1 MATWKKVLLEDA
13 AISVGNITTDGTIS
27 VSALSDITTD
37 LSASN
42 HGSVELV
49 VVDSGQLKT
58 ITADFDTGAFNAVTV
73 NTDTVDMGD
82 GFIVTADTNS
92 NATTIVEN
100 ETLTI
105 AGGTNISTETTADG
119 TVTIN
124 CDLSDTNT
132 MGSGFVVTADTNSN
146 ATTIVENETL
156 TIAGGTNISTE
167 TTADGTVTINCDLS
181 DTNTMGSGFVV
192 TADTNSNATT
202 IVENETLTIAGG
214 TNISTETTADGTVTI
229 NCDLSDTNTMGA
241 GFVVTADTNSNATTI
256 VENETLTIAG
266 GTNIS
271 TETTADGTVTI
282 NCDLSDTNT
291 MGSGFVVTAD
301 TNSNATTIVENET
314 LTIAGGTGISTETT
328 ADGTVTVNCSV
339 TNTDENVS
347 DTNLRNALA
356 ALEGSTVNIGDAGD
370 DVSVVIR
377 GNLTVN
383 GTTTT
388 LDAANLVVED
398 KNIILGEPT
407 AEYGDDALAV
417 AGAAGGGITL
427 HSDSSG
433 TETDFAGVF
442 WNNNNLTGWELRDA
456 ASVAETSSTSHPIA
470 VMDFS
475 TSSPISES
483 DGTQDNGA
491 GVGSFWYETD
501 AKDLYIRV
509 D

>member
-1 MATWKKVLLEDA
+1 
-13 AISVGNITTDGTIS
+13 
-27 VSALSDITTD
+27 
-37 LSASN
+37 
-42 HGSVELV
+42 
-49 VVDSGQLKT
+49 
-58 ITADFDTGAFNAVTV
+58 
-73 NTDTVDMGD
+73 
-82 GFIVTADTNS
+82 
-92 NATTIVEN
+92 
-100 ETLTI
+100 
-105 AGGTNISTETTADG
+105 
-119 TVTIN
+119 
-124 CDLSDTNT
+124 
-132 MGSGFVVTADTNSN
+132 MGS
-146 ATTIVENETL
+146 
-156 TIAGGTNISTE
+156 
-167 TTADGTVTINCDLS
+167 
-181 DTNTMGSGFVV
+181 
-192 TADTNSNATT
+192 
-202 IVENETLTIAGG
+202 
-214 TNISTETTADGTVTI
+214 
-229 NCDLSDTNTMGA
+229 

-328 ADGTVTVNCSV
+328 ADGTVTINCSI
-339 TNTDENVS
+339 TNTDANVTVDNLIARMAELDS
-347 DTNLRNALA
+347 GDTL
-356 ALEGSTVNIGDAGD
+356 NIGDAGD
-370 DVSVVIR
+370 DCTVVIR

-407 AEYGDDALAV
+407 SAYANDAAAV
-417 AGAAGGGITL
+417 AGATGGGIVI
-427 HSDSSG
+427 HSDAST
-433 TETDFAGVF
+433 TESDFAGLF
-442 WNNNNLTGWELRDA
+442 WNNNYLTGWELRDA
-456 ASVAETSSTSHPIA
+456 ASTAETAATAHPIA

-475 TSSPISES
+475 TSTPISETN
-483 DGTQDNGA
+483 GTETTGA